1 MTISRL
7 PLSTPKGFPELPM
20 GFSGPKAAL
29 GMPLRDFAECDQRPS
44 YRAAHGVRRLIQ
56 GMPEVQ
62 KETPGHPMDSLGTSC
77 GLRSASTGQ

>member
-1 MTISRL
+1 
-7 PLSTPKGFPELPM
+7 M

-62 KETPGHPMDSLGTSC
+62 KETQVIQWTAW
-77 GLRSASTGQ
+77 GLRVGFVRPPQASRRGLVLLGAE